1 MIDCISSITPYLT
14 LTQSF
19 SSCRPQCL
27 LGERR
32 NAGRMGERSGE
43 AASRDF
49 LALTRIGSC
58 GDQDLRPTVSVVLT
72 VNVALPPVNSLR
84 FTPASGNSK
93 RGKSHDCNCHRIRL
107 QRFPSYTAEVGE
119 QRHSLGYVQCLAFHL
134 QKEEALGPFRAA
146 SSASASL
153 FRQGD
158 PMTSDTHASLRDKLS
173 LCQPRR

>member
-58 GDQDLRPTVSVVLT
+58 GDQDLRPTVSVLLT

-107 QRFPSYTAEVGE
+107 QRFPSYSAEVGDSWAMYNVSHFIY
-119 QRHSLGYVQCLAFHL
+119 RRRKHSALSAPPPPL
-134 QKEEALGPFRAA
+134 QPPSFVRGI
-146 SSASASL
+146 
-153 FRQGD
+153 Q
-158 PMTSDTHASLRDKLS
+158 
-173 LCQPRR
+173 